1 MNRRHFFQAGIG
13 AFLFGNFRRLFS
25 RISDN
30 RQVPRRPYNDHD
42 ALSIIGFG
50 GIVVVGMEQVAAD
63 RIVQE
68 SIDSGIN
75 YFDVAPSYWDGE
87 AEEKL
92 GSALRKVRKQN
103 FLACKTMARDASGA
117 RDDLEA
123 SLKRL
128 RTDYFDLYQFH
139 AVTSMLDVERIFSPG
154 GALETFVQAKKDG
167 KIRYIGFSA
176 HSEQAALAMLDRFN
190 FDSILF
196 PINFVCY
203 YKGNFGPAVIQ
214 KAREKNV
221 ACLALKAMAYTP
233 LPDGGEKKWQKCW
246 YQPVEDKH
254 LAEKALRFTLSEE
267 ITAAIP
273 PGEEYFYRQ
282 ALSFAKNFQPMD
294 AEEKNYLRSVAVNL
308 DPLFSA

>member
-13 AFLFGNFRRLFS
+13 AFLAGSFGRLFP

-30 RQVPRRPYNDHD
+30 RQVPRRPYNDQD
-42 ALSIIGFG
+42 SLSMIGFG
-50 GIVVVGMEQVAAD
+50 GILVVGMDQAAAD

-92 GSALRKVRKQN
+92 GGALRRVRKHN

-117 RDDLEA
+117 RDELET

-154 GALETFVQAKKDG
+154 GALETFVQAKKEG

-176 HSEQAALAMLDRFN
+176 HSEQAALAMLDHFN

-203 YKGNFGPAVIQ
+203 YKGNFGPTVIK

-233 LPDGGEKKWQKCW
+233 LPDAAEKKWQKCW
-246 YQPVEDKH
+246 YQPVEDMH
-254 LAEKALRFTLSEE
+254 LAEKALRFTLSED

-294 AEEKNYLRSVAVNL
+294 AADRNNLRSVAENL